1 MLMEKLAALEAR
13 YNELNLWLSQPDA
26 LNDQAK
32 WRAALKE
39 QAELEEVVN
48 KYHEFQRV
56 LEGIEEAREMMDM
69 GDPEMEELAKE
80 ELGELQTQRDELEET
95 LKLMLAPK
103 DPNDDKNVIL
113 EIRAGTGGEEAAL
126 FGMELLK
133 MYTYYAQKMGWQL
146 ELTDISET
154 ELGGCKDCT
163 CLISGRGAYS
173 RFKFESGAHRV
184 QRVPETESGGRIHT
198 SAATVAVLPEAEEVE
213 IDINPAD
220 IRIDLY
226 RASGAGG
233 QHVNRTDSAVR
244 LTHIPTGVV
253 VECQDE
259 RSQGKNK
266 EKAMRV
272 LRSRIYDMMAQQQND
287 EYARERKLKV
297 GSGDR
302 SERIRTYNYPQG
314 RVTDHRIGLTLYKL
328 DTFLAGEMDEMLD
341 ALAIAD
347 RTERMQQENG

>member
-1 MLMEKLAALEAR
+1 MLLEKLAALEAR

-26 LNDQAK
+26 LSDQAK
-32 WRAALKE
+32 WRDALKE
-39 QAELEEVVN
+39 QAELEEAVN
-48 KYHEFQRV
+48 RYHEYQKV
-56 LEGIEEAREMMDM
+56 LEDLEAAREMLES
-69 GDPEMEELAKE
+69 GDPELEELAKE
-80 ELGELQTQRDELEET
+80 EMGELERQRSEQEEEI
-95 LKLMLAPK
+95 KLLLAPK

-126 FGMELLK
+126 FAMELLK
-133 MYTYYAQKMGWQL
+133 MYTYYAQKKGWQM
-146 ELTDISET
+146 EVTGISET
-154 ELGGCKDCT
+154 ELGGCKECT
-163 CLISGRGAYS
+163 CLISGKGAYS

-213 IDINPAD
+213 LELNPAD

-272 LRSRIYDMMAQQQND
+272 LRSRIYDMLEQQKTD
-287 EYARERKLKV
+287 EYAKERRLKV

-328 DTFLAGEMDEMLD
+328 DSFLAGDMDEMLD
-341 ALAIAD
+341 ALALAD
-347 RTERMQQENG
+347 RTERMRQETA

>member
-1 MLMEKLAALEAR
+1 MLLEKLAALEAR

-26 LNDQAK
+26 LSDQAK
-32 WRAALKE
+32 WRDALKE
-39 QAELEEVVN
+39 QAELEEAVN
-48 KYHEFQRV
+48 RYHEYQKV
-56 LEGIEEAREMMDM
+56 LEDLEAAREMLES
-69 GDPEMEELAKE
+69 GDPELEELAKE
-80 ELGELQTQRDELEET
+80 EMGELERQRSEQEEAI
-95 LKLMLAPK
+95 KLLLAPK

-126 FGMELLK
+126 FAMELLK
-133 MYTYYAQKMGWQL
+133 MYTYYAQKKGWQM
-146 ELTDISET
+146 EVTGISET
-154 ELGGCKDCT
+154 ELGGCKECT
-163 CLISGRGAYS
+163 CLISGKGAYS

-213 IDINPAD
+213 LELNPAD

-272 LRSRIYDMMAQQQND
+272 LRSRIYDMLEQQKTD
-287 EYARERKLKV
+287 EYAKERRLKV

-328 DTFLAGEMDEMLD
+328 DSFLAGDMDEMLD
-341 ALAIAD
+341 ALALAD
-347 RTERMQQENG
+347 RTERMRQETA

>member
-1 MLMEKLAALEAR
+1 MLLEKLAALEAR

-26 LNDQAK
+26 LSDQAK
-32 WRAALKE
+32 WRDALKE
-39 QAELEEVVN
+39 QAELEEAVSR
-48 KYHEFQRV
+48 YHEYQKV
-56 LEGIEEAREMMDM
+56 LEDLEAAREMLES
-69 GDPEMEELAKE
+69 GDPELEELAKE
-80 ELGELQTQRDELEET
+80 EMGELERQRSEQEEEI
-95 LKLMLAPK
+95 KLLLAPK

-126 FGMELLK
+126 FAMELLK
-133 MYTYYAQKMGWQL
+133 MYTYYAQKKGWQM
-146 ELTDISET
+146 EVTGISET
-154 ELGGCKDCT
+154 ELGGCKECT
-163 CLISGRGAYS
+163 CLISGKGAYS

-213 IDINPAD
+213 LELNPAD

-272 LRSRIYDMMAQQQND
+272 LRSRIYDMLEQQKTD
-287 EYARERKLKV
+287 EYAKERRLKV

-328 DTFLAGEMDEMLD
+328 DSFLAGDMDEMLD
-341 ALAIAD
+341 ALALAD
-347 RTERMQQENG
+347 RTERMRQETA

>member
-1 MLMEKLAALEAR
+1 MEKLAALEAR

-26 LNDQAK
+26 LSDQAK
-32 WRAALKE
+32 WRDALKE
-39 QAELEEVVN
+39 QAELEEAVSR
-48 KYHEFQRV
+48 YHEYQKV
-56 LEGIEEAREMMDM
+56 LEDLEAAREMLES
-69 GDPEMEELAKE
+69 GDPELEELAKE
-80 ELGELQTQRDELEET
+80 EMGELERQRSEQEEAI
-95 LKLMLAPK
+95 KLLLAPK

-126 FGMELLK
+126 FAMELLK
-133 MYTYYAQKMGWQL
+133 MYTYYAQKKGWQM
-146 ELTDISET
+146 EVTGISET
-154 ELGGCKDCT
+154 ELGGCKECT
-163 CLISGRGAYS
+163 CLISGKGAYS

-213 IDINPAD
+213 LELNPAD

-272 LRSRIYDMMAQQQND
+272 LRSRIYDMLEQQKTD
-287 EYARERKLKV
+287 EYAKERRLKV

-328 DTFLAGEMDEMLD
+328 DSFLAGDMDEMLD
-341 ALAIAD
+341 ALALAD
-347 RTERMQQENG
+347 RTERMRQETA

>member
-1 MLMEKLAALEAR
+1 MLLERLAALEAR

-26 LNDQAK
+26 LSDQAK
-32 WRAALKE
+32 WREALKE
-39 QAELEEVVN
+39 QAELEEAVN
-48 KYHEFQRV
+48 RYHEYRKV
-56 LEGIEEAREMMDM
+56 LEDLEAAREMLES
-69 GDPEMEELAKE
+69 GDPELEELAKE
-80 ELGELQTQRDELEET
+80 ELGGLERQRDEQEEAI
-95 LKLMLAPK
+95 KLLLAPK

-126 FGMELLK
+126 FAMELLK
-133 MYTYYAQKMGWQL
+133 MYTYYAQKKGWQM
-146 ELTDISET
+146 EITGISET
-154 ELGGCKDCT
+154 ELGGCKECT
-163 CLISGRGAYS
+163 CLISGKGAYS

-213 IDINPAD
+213 LELNPAD

-272 LRSRIYDMMAQQQND
+272 LRSRIYDMLEQQKTD
-287 EYARERKLKV
+287 EYAQQRRLKV

-328 DTFLAGEMDEMLD
+328 DSFLAGDMDEMLD
-341 ALAIAD
+341 ALALAD
-347 RTERMQQENG
+347 RTERMRQETA

>member
-48 KYHEFQRV
+48 KYHEFQQV
-56 LEGIEEAREMMDM
+56 LSGIEEAREMMDM
-69 GDPEMEELAKE
+69 GDPEMEELAKD
-80 ELGELQTQRDELEET
+80 ELGELEKSRSELEET

-328 DTFLAGEMDEMLD
+328 DTFLSGDMDEMLD
-341 ALAIAD
+341 ALALAD
-347 RTERMQQENG
+347 RTERMQQENS

>member
-1 MLMEKLAALEAR
+1 MLLEKLAALEAR

-26 LNDQAK
+26 LSDQAK
-32 WRAALKE
+32 WRDALKE
-39 QAELEEVVN
+39 QAELEEAVSR
-48 KYHEFQRV
+48 YHEYQKV
-56 LEGIEEAREMMDM
+56 LEDLEAAREMLES
-69 GDPEMEELAKE
+69 GDPELEELAKE
-80 ELGELQTQRDELEET
+80 EMGELERQRSEQEEAI
-95 LKLMLAPK
+95 KLLLAPK

-126 FGMELLK
+126 FAMELLK
-133 MYTYYAQKMGWQL
+133 MYTYYAQKKGWQM
-146 ELTDISET
+146 EVTGISET
-154 ELGGCKDCT
+154 ELGGCKECT
-163 CLISGRGAYS
+163 CLISGKGAYS

-213 IDINPAD
+213 LELNPAD

-272 LRSRIYDMMAQQQND
+272 LRSRIYDMLEQQKTD
-287 EYARERKLKV
+287 EYAKERRLKV

-328 DTFLAGEMDEMLD
+328 DSFLAGDMDEMLD
-341 ALAIAD
+341 ALALAD
-347 RTERMQQENG
+347 RTERMRQETA